1 MLDNIH
7 EITEEMNDQDE
18 NEDSS
23 KLLMTTA
30 ATSSVD
36 NESQLPKYI
45 LEILESGVNEGLED
59 DILDLRGK

>member
-36 NESQLPKYI
+36 NKSQLPKYI